1 MELDQISFYIPLLF
15 NNQGNKKKEF
25 NKILLQLISNAV
37 YEDGIK
43 IRSTLTNIIINHE
56 AF

>member
-1 MELDQISFYIPLLF
+1 MELRQISFYIPLLF
-15 NNQGNKKKEF
+15 NNQGNKKKF
-25 NKILLQLISNAV
+25 KQILLQLISNAV

-43 IRSTLTNIIINHE
+43 VRSTLTDIIINHE